1 MRKTVFVCDRCRA
14 EIDGLPAMI
23 EVQTI
28 RETTVKDL
36 EPVTE
41 LADVEE
47 LARLFT
53 EQADRE
59 AIRNALLFPHDLCA
73 ECVKDVLRTL
83 IRKAP
88 KPTARVKVEN
98 LPDAKHAKKR
108 GRPARKKDESES

>member
-1 MRKTVFVCDRCRA
+1 MRKTVFVCDRCGA

-53 EQADRE
+53 EQANRE
-59 AIRNALLFPHDLCA
+59 AVRQALLFPHDLCA
-73 ECVKDVLRTL
+73 ECVKDVLSTL
-83 IRKAP
+83 INATRP
-88 KPTARVKVEN
+88 KETVKVKN
-98 LPDAKHAKKR
+98 LPDAKPMKKR

>member
-1 MRKTVFVCDRCRA
+1 MRKMVFMCDRCGA

-28 RETTVKDL
+28 REATIKDL

-59 AIRNALLFPHDLCA
+59 AVRQALLFPHDLCA
-73 ECVKDVLRTL
+73 ECVKDVLSTL
-83 IRKAP
+83 IWKAP

-108 GRPARKKDESES
+108 RRPAKKTNESES

>member
-1 MRKTVFVCDRCRA
+1 MRKTVFVCDRCGA

-28 RETTVKDL
+28 REATIKDL

-53 EQADRE
+53 KQADRE
-59 AIRNALLFPHDLCA
+59 AVRDALMFPHDLCA
-73 ECVKDVLRTL
+73 ECVRDVLSTL
-83 IRKAP
+83 INATRPKA
-88 KPTARVKVEN
+88 TVKVKN
-98 LPDAKHAKKR
+98 LPDAKMKKR

>member
-1 MRKTVFVCDRCRA
+1 MRKTVFVCDRCGA
-14 EIDGLPAMI
+14 EIYGLPAMI

-59 AIRNALLFPHDLCA
+59 AVRQALMFPHDLCA
-73 ECVKDVLRTL
+73 ECVRDVLSTL
-83 IRKAP
+83 INAARPKA
-88 KPTARVKVEN
+88 TVKVKN
-98 LPDAKHAKKR
+98 LPDAPMKKR
-108 GRPARKKDESES
+108 GRPARKKDESED

>member
-1 MRKTVFVCDRCRA
+1 
-14 EIDGLPAMI
+14 MI

-28 RETTVKDL
+28 REATIKDL

-59 AIRNALLFPHDLCA
+59 AVRDALMFPHDLCA
-73 ECVKDVLRTL
+73 ECVRDVLSTL
-83 IRKAP
+83 INATRPKA
-88 KPTARVKVEN
+88 TVKVKN
-98 LPDAKHAKKR
+98 LPDAKMKKR

>member
-1 MRKTVFVCDRCRA
+1 MRKMVFMCDRCGA

-53 EQADRE
+53 EQVDRE
-59 AIRNALLFPHDLCA
+59 AVRQALLFPHDLCA
-73 ECVKDVLRTL
+73 ECVKDVLSTL
-83 IRKAP
+83 INATRPKA
-88 KPTARVKVEN
+88 TVKVKN
-98 LPDAKHAKKR
+98 LPDTKPMKKR
-108 GRPARKKDESES
+108 GRPARKKDESED

>member
-1 MRKTVFVCDRCRA
+1 MRKTVFVCDRCGA

-28 RETTVKDL
+28 REATIKDL

-59 AIRNALLFPHDLCA
+59 AVRDALMFPHDLCA
-73 ECVKDVLRTL
+73 ECVRDVLSTL
-83 IRKAP
+83 INATRPKA
-88 KPTARVKVEN
+88 TVKVKN
-98 LPDAKHAKKR
+98 LPDAKMKKR
-108 GRPARKKDESES
+108 GRPARKKDKSED

>member
-1 MRKTVFVCDRCRA
+1 MRKMVFMCDRCGA

-28 RETTVKDL
+28 REATIKDL

-59 AIRNALLFPHDLCA
+59 AVRDALMFPHDLCA
-73 ECVKDVLRTL
+73 ECVRDVLSTL
-83 IRKAP
+83 INATRPKA
-88 KPTARVKVEN
+88 TVKVKN
-98 LPDAKHAKKR
+98 LPDAKMKKR
-108 GRPARKKDESES
+108 GRPARKKDESED

>member
-1 MRKTVFVCDRCRA
+1 MRKTVVVCDRCGA

-28 RETTVKDL
+28 REATIKDL

-53 EQADRE
+53 EQANRE
-59 AIRNALLFPHDLCA
+59 AVRQALLFPHDLCA
-73 ECVKDVLRTL
+73 ECVKDVLSTL
-83 IRKAP
+83 INATRPKA
-88 KPTARVKVEN
+88 TVKVKN
-98 LPDAKHAKKR
+98 LPDAKPMKKR
-108 GRPARKKDESES
+108 GRPARKKDESED

>member
-1 MRKTVFVCDRCRA
+1 MRKTVFVCDRCGA

-28 RETTVKDL
+28 REATIKDL

-47 LARLFT
+47 LARLFV

-59 AIRNALLFPHDLCA
+59 AVRDALLFPHDLCA
-73 ECVKDVLRTL
+73 ECVRDVLSTL
-83 IRKAP
+83 IQKAP
-88 KPTARVKVEN
+88 KPKAHIKVEN
-98 LPDAKHAKKR
+98 LPDAKPAKKR
-108 GRPARKKDESES
+108 GRPARKKDESED

>member
-1 MRKTVFVCDRCRA
+1 MRKMVFMCDRCGA

-28 RETTVKDL
+28 REATIKDL

-59 AIRNALLFPHDLCA
+59 AVRQALLFPHDLCA
-73 ECVKDVLRTL
+73 ECVRDVLSTL
-83 IRKAP
+83 INATRPKA
-88 KPTARVKVEN
+88 TVKVKN
-98 LPDAKHAKKR
+98 LPDAKPMKKR
-108 GRPARKKDESES
+108 GRPARKKDESED

>member
-1 MRKTVFVCDRCRA
+1 MRKTVFVCDRCGA

-28 RETTVKDL
+28 REATVKDL

-59 AIRNALLFPHDLCA
+59 AVRDALMFPHNLCA
-73 ECVKDVLRTL
+73 ECVKDVLSTL
-83 IRKAP
+83 INATRPKA
-88 KPTARVKVEN
+88 TVKVKN
-98 LPDAKHAKKR
+98 LPDAKPMKKR
-108 GRPARKKDESES
+108 GRPARKKDESED

>member
-1 MRKTVFVCDRCRA
+1 MRKTVFVCDRCGA

-59 AIRNALLFPHDLCA
+59 AVRQALMFPHDLCA
-73 ECVKDVLRTL
+73 ECVRDVLSTL
-83 IRKAP
+83 INATRPKA
-88 KPTARVKVEN
+88 TVKVKN
-98 LPDAKHAKKR
+98 LPDVKPKKR
-108 GRPARKKDESES
+108 GRPARKKDESED

>member
-1 MRKTVFVCDRCRA
+1 MRKMVFMCDRCDA

-28 RETTVKDL
+28 REATIKDL

-73 ECVKDVLRTL
+73 ECVRDVLSTL
-83 IRKAP
+83 INATRPKA
-88 KPTARVKVEN
+88 TVKVKN
-98 LPDAKHAKKR
+98 LPDAKPMKKR
-108 GRPARKKDESES
+108 GRPARKKDESED

>member
-1 MRKTVFVCDRCRA
+1 MRKTVFVCDRCGA

-28 RETTVKDL
+28 REATVKDL

-59 AIRNALLFPHDLCA
+59 AVRQALLFPHDLCA
-73 ECVKDVLRTL
+73 ECVRDVLSTL
-83 IRKAP
+83 INATRPKA
-88 KPTARVKVEN
+88 TVKVKN
-98 LPDAKHAKKR
+98 LPDAPMKKR
-108 GRPARKKDESES
+108 GRPARKKDESED

>member
-1 MRKTVFVCDRCRA
+1 MRKTVFVCDRCGA

-36 EPVTE
+36 EPVT
-41 LADVEE
+41 ADVEE

-59 AIRNALLFPHDLCA
+59 AVRQAFLFPHDLCA
-73 ECVKDVLRTL
+73 ECVKDVLSTL
-83 IRKAP
+83 INATRPKA
-88 KPTARVKVEN
+88 TVKVKN
-98 LPDAKHAKKR
+98 LPDAKPMKKR
-108 GRPARKKDESES
+108 GRPAKKTNESES

>member
-1 MRKTVFVCDRCRA
+1 MRKTVFVCDRCGA

-28 RETTVKDL
+28 REATIKDL

-59 AIRNALLFPHDLCA
+59 AVRQALLFPHDLCA
-73 ECVKDVLRTL
+73 ECVRDVLSTL
-83 IRKAP
+83 INATRPKA
-88 KPTARVKVEN
+88 TVKVKN
-98 LPDAKHAKKR
+98 LPDAKPMKKR
-108 GRPARKKDESES
+108 GRPARKKDESED

>member
-1 MRKTVFVCDRCRA
+1 MRKTVFVCDRCGA

-47 LARLFT
+47 LSRLFT

-59 AIRNALLFPHDLCA
+59 AVRQALLFPHDLCA
-73 ECVKDVLRTL
+73 ECVRDVLSTL
-83 IRKAP
+83 IN
-88 KPTARVKVEN
+88 TARPKETVKVKN
-98 LPDAKHAKKR
+98 LPDAPMKKR
-108 GRPARKKDESES
+108 GRPARKKDESED

>member
-1 MRKTVFVCDRCRA
+1 MRKTVFVCDRCGA

-59 AIRNALLFPHDLCA
+59 AVRDALMFPHDLCA
-73 ECVKDVLRTL
+73 ECVRDVLSTL
-83 IRKAP
+83 INATRPKA
-88 KPTARVKVEN
+88 TVKVKN
-98 LPDAKHAKKR
+98 LPDAKPMKKR
-108 GRPARKKDESES
+108 GRPARKKDESED

>member
-1 MRKTVFVCDRCRA
+1 MRKTVFVCDRCGA

-59 AIRNALLFPHDLCA
+59 AVRDALMFPHDLCA
-73 ECVKDVLRTL
+73 ECVRDVLSTL
-83 IRKAP
+83 INAARPKA
-88 KPTARVKVEN
+88 TVKVKN
-98 LPDAKHAKKR
+98 LPDAPMKKR

>member
-1 MRKTVFVCDRCRA
+1 MRKTVFVCDRCGA
-14 EIDGLPAMI
+14 EIDRLPAMI

-28 RETTVKDL
+28 REATIKDL

-59 AIRNALLFPHDLCA
+59 AVRQALMFPHDLCA
-73 ECVKDVLRTL
+73 ECVKDVLSTL
-83 IRKAP
+83 INATRPKA
-88 KPTARVKVEN
+88 TVKVEN

>member
-1 MRKTVFVCDRCRA
+1 MRKTVFVCDRCGA

-59 AIRNALLFPHDLCA
+59 SVRNALMFPHDLCA
-73 ECVKDVLRTL
+73 ECVKDVLSTL
-83 IRKAP
+83 INATRPKA
-88 KPTARVKVEN
+88 TVKVKN
-98 LPDAKHAKKR
+98 LPDTKIKKR
-108 GRPARKKDESES
+108 GRPARKKDESED

>member
-1 MRKTVFVCDRCRA
+1 MRKTVFVCDRCGA

-36 EPVTE
+36 DPVTE

-59 AIRNALLFPHDLCA
+59 AVRQALMFPHDLCA
-73 ECVKDVLRTL
+73 ECVRDVLSTL
-83 IRKAP
+83 INATRPKA
-88 KPTARVKVEN
+88 TVKVKN
-98 LPDAKHAKKR
+98 LPDAKMKKR
-108 GRPARKKDESES
+108 GRPARKKDESED

>member
-1 MRKTVFVCDRCRA
+1 MRKTVFVCDRCGA

-59 AIRNALLFPHDLCA
+59 AVRQALLFPHDLCA
-73 ECVKDVLRTL
+73 ECVRDVLSTL
-83 IRKAP
+83 INATRPKA
-88 KPTARVKVEN
+88 TVKVKN
-98 LPDAKHAKKR
+98 LPDAKMKKR

>member
-1 MRKTVFVCDRCRA
+1 MRKTVFVCDRCGA

-59 AIRNALLFPHDLCA
+59 AVRQALLFPHDLCA
-73 ECVKDVLRTL
+73 ECVRDVLSTL
-83 IRKAP
+83 INATRPKA
-88 KPTARVKVEN
+88 TVKVKN
-98 LPDAKHAKKR
+98 LPDAKQMKKR
-108 GRPARKKDESES
+108 GRPARKKDESED